1 MKRVG
6 WLPAALV
13 MFLATEGCAPKV
25 GYVIENPFRITPKE
39 FHATTNT
46 IALARSSVFVELD
59 DMESVRAEFDSLIE
73 ATVREAGFLVV
84 SAGEFGEILERGIEP
99 ARGAVDFE
107 HTARIRAV
115 RQLVV
120 EEVRS
125 KFNAD
130 AVLFPTI
137 EAVPVEV
144 DSATKA
150 AWLGTSECVKRAP
163 IRLFGCGNYRWIV
176 TLPGLSVFVT
186 IQDMDGAV
194 MFRNGGGIQL
204 LATPNFGWRE
214 NFDLFFTGETT
225 VNLNMVPRDKLFV
238 DKERNIEAVKF
249 ALAPLVDVR

>member
-13 MFLATEGCAPKV
+13 MFLATEGCATPKV
-25 GYVIENPFRITPKE
+25 GYVIENPFRITPEE
-39 FHATTNT
+39 FHAKTTT
-46 IALARSSVFVELD
+46 IALARSSVFVDLD
-59 DMESVRAEFDSLIE
+59 DMEPVRAEFDSLIE

-84 SAGEFGEILERGIEP
+84 SAGEFGEILERGIEGARPPPGVLPSGSRWRVYHPDSLRARNAESPSRDANVP
-99 ARGAVDFE
+99 ASGAVDFG
-107 HTARIRAV
+107 HTARVRAV

-144 DSATKA
+144 YLATKA

-176 TLPGLSVFVT
+176 TLPGLSLFVT

-194 MFRNGGGIQL
+194 MFRNGGGRFL
-204 LATPNFGWRE
+204 DWSRGLT
-214 NFDLFFTGETT
+214 
-225 VNLNMVPRDKLFV
+225 
-238 DKERNIEAVKF
+238 
-249 ALAPLVDVR
+249 